1 MAHTEI
7 ITSVFTDI
15 VGFTEKTAN
24 QSRDQHRK
32 MLDDHDRLLLPL
44 VKVFGGKRIK
54 SVGDGML
61 LTFRS
66 PTDAVRC
73 CMAMQDS
80 LFSYNKDRSS
90 DQALNI
96 RAAINVGEV
105 SIDRNDIF
113 GESVNLTSRLE
124 GVTPEGE
131 VYFTQS
137 VFLAMNK
144 TEVKCEPVG
153 AKQFKGLDDS
163 VEIYRALT
171 MDANS
176 ELPYGVDVPETDAG
190 LLSSLNMGVSTGE
203 GERVWWRNPVVIG
216 VGGILIIAIAIL
228 FISQSG
234 SPKDVVQ
241 LKEDAREALASN
253 NLQAAEELVKTHM
266 ETHPADPDGLLLSGH
281 VHVAGKNLQAGL
293 ENYEAAFKLKPELVE
308 DVELRTRIIDNI
320 GQAVAINDFIARWPQ
335 LELVGTLLEM
345 TQSPGWKKR
354 HSAVDILTK
363 MDKLGDIDLVGV
375 ALLDLSEQTECE
387 KRKVTVRKLIR
398 FDDKRAVEKLESLSK
413 LSVARKI
420 ENKCFRKEVN
430 EYFSPGKSDAQHI
443 SSDASSDEK
452 PKNTVR
458 SLVRKLINAGD
469 GKNSSND
476 NGDSEAAR
484 K

>member
-24 QSRDQHRK
+24 QSRVQHRK
-32 MLDDHDRLLLPL
+32 MLDDHDLLLLPL
-44 VKVFGGKRIK
+44 VKVFGGRKIK
-54 SVGDGML
+54 SVGDGL
-61 LTFRS
+61 LLAFRS

-80 LFSYNKDRSS
+80 LFAYNRDRSS
-90 DQALNI
+90 DQALTI

-105 SIDRNDIF
+105 SVDRNDIF
-113 GESVNLTSRLE
+113 GESVNLASRLE

-131 VYFTQS
+131 VYFTQA

-153 AKQFKGLDDS
+153 ARQFKGLDDS

-171 MDANS
+171 MDESS
-176 ELPYGVDVPETDAG
+176 ELPYGIDVPEIDTG
-190 LLSSLNMGVSTGE
+190 LLSSLNMNASTVSGD
-203 GERVWWRNPVVIG
+203 RAWWRNPLVIG
-216 VGGILIIAIAIL
+216 VGGILIIVITIL
-228 FISQSG
+228 FVSQSG
-234 SPKDVVQ
+234 SPEDVVQ

-253 NLQAAEELVKTHM
+253 NLQVAEELVKIHM
-266 ETHPADPDGLLLSGH
+266 EIHPADPDGLLLAGH
-281 VHVAGKNLQAGL
+281 VQIAGKNIQAGL

-308 DVELRTRIIDNI
+308 DMELRTRIIDNI
-320 GQAVAINDFIARWPQ
+320 GRAVAINNFIARWPQ
-335 LELVGTLLEM
+335 LELVETLLEM
-345 TQSPGWKKR
+345 AQTPGWKKR
-354 HSAVDILTK
+354 HAAVDILTK
-363 MDKLGDIDLVGV
+363 LDKLKDIDFVAV
-375 ALLDLSEQTECE
+375 ALLDLSEQRECE
-387 KRKVTVRKLIR
+387 KRHATVRKLIK
-398 FDDKRAVEKLESLSK
+398 FDDKRAVEKLENLSK
-413 LSVARKI
+413 LSVSRKA

-430 EYFSPGKSDAQHI
+430 EYFSSGKSDAKNI
-443 SSDASSDEK
+443 TSDTSSVEK

-469 GKNSSND
+469 GKNSSTD
-476 NGDSEAAR
+476 SGDSEAAR